1 MSDVLPIIPFAGPL
15 NATVSL
21 PGSKSI
27 TNRALLAA
35 ALADGT
41 SVLEGAL
48 LADDTEAM
56 IGCVEALGAKIAVAE
71 DRTTFTV
78 TGIAGD
84 LSNAQGRFFARQS
97 GTTARFIA
105 AVLALGDFPMELDAD
120 EAMRRRPMDAA
131 LGALDTLGVSVV
143 RSGEAGSLPVSIR
156 GPVPDRGEMPMVSI
170 DGSVS
175 SQFTSGLLLAAACMP
190 RGLRVELHGEI
201 VSRPYLEMT
210 IAVMATFGARVDTP
224 DDRTFVIHPDGYRAC
239 GFRIEP
245 DASAASYFFA
255 AAAIC
260 GGTVR
265 IEGLGAASLQGDVR
279 FVDVLAEMGADV
291 VIEDESITVTGG
303 SLRGVTAD
311 FSQISDTAQTIAAVA
326 VFADAPS
333 TITGIDFIRR
343 KETDRIAAVVTELR
357 RLGVQATE
365 DGDGFTV
372 VPGPISPAVV
382 QTYDD
387 HRMAMSMALIGYARP
402 GVSIADPDCVRKTF
416 PAYFDTMEELRPG
429 GAL

>member
-1 MSDVLPIIPFAGPL
+1 M
-15 NATVSL
+15 
-21 PGSKSI
+21 
-27 TNRALLAA
+27 
-35 ALADGT
+35 
-41 SVLEGAL
+41 
-48 LADDTEAM
+48 
-56 IGCVEALGAKIAVAE
+56 
-71 DRTTFTV
+71 
-78 TGIAGD
+78 
-84 LSNAQGRFFARQS
+84 
-97 GTTARFIA
+97 
-105 AVLALGDFPMELDAD
+105 
-120 EAMRRRPMDAA
+120 
-131 LGALDTLGVSVV
+131 
-143 RSGEAGSLPVSIR
+143 
-156 GPVPDRGEMPMVSI
+156 
-170 DGSVS
+170 
-175 SQFTSGLLLAAACMP
+175 
-190 RGLRVELHGEI
+190 
-201 VSRPYLEMT
+201 
-210 IAVMATFGARVDTP
+210 
-224 DDRTFVIHPDGYRAC
+224 
-239 GFRIEP
+239 
-245 DASAASYFFA
+245 
-255 AAAIC
+255 
-260 GGTVR
+260 R